1 MQASHVKRFLFMGE
15 TEVRLLRTE
24 EIQNQMINKAGVC
37 HLSEN
42 IVFRVAKNMYTLQLY
57 TAKYEVKI
65 E

>member
-1 MQASHVKRFLFMGE
+1 MGE

-42 IVFRVAKNMYTLQLY
+42 IVFRIAKNMYTLQLY